1 MFSSNR
7 NENSNEQ
14 QQTKLGYSMI
24 EMQHYIKMIF
34 KEKENQFWGANK
46 KFKKRRNGTCN

>member
-14 QQTKLGYSMI
+14 QQTKLGYSMT

-34 KEKENQFWGANK
+34 KEKENQFWGTNK
-46 KFKKRRNGTCN
+46 KKKKRRNGTCN